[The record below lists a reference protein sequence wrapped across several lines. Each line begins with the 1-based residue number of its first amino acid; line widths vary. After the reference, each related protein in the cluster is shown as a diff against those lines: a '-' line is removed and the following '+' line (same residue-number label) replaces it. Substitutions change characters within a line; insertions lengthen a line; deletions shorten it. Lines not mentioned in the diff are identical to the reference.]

1 MHPFLQTD
9 ARSGQ
14 SDCGHHFLHTNVF
27 LRHASGASGEAEE
40 HIDNILTQAAVLK
53 RRVWVSSMLFAELRP
68 SMFAAGRFNTF
79 HDFTRYIR
87 SLVTLVTPDPNTMLR
102 VGRLRDA
109 KMQRPAGVRGADEK
123 PRMMS
128 FTDAVQIASALWVKE
143 AGGVPDLK
151 FLMFDDLSS
160 NEATGRA
167 RLSLLRLQ
175 DYAEDARA
183 NSDVMAAV
191 QLTRIPPSRQ
201 ARSIPQS
208 APAEQEPSAI
218 SLGPRR

>member
-1 MHPFLQTD
+1 
-9 ARSGQ
+9 
-14 SDCGHHFLHTNVF
+14 
-27 LRHASGASGEAEE
+27 
-40 HIDNILTQAAVLK
+40 
-53 RRVWVSSMLFAELRP
+53 
-68 SMFAAGRFNTF
+68 
-79 HDFTRYIR
+79 
-87 SLVTLVTPDPNTMLR
+87 VTLVTPDPNTMLR

-109 KMQRPAGVRGADEK
+109 KWQRPAGVRGADEK

-143 AGGVPDLK
+143 AGGVPDFK

-160 NEATGRA
+160 NEAKGA

-191 QLTRIPPSRQ
+191 RLTPIQPSRQ

-208 APAEQEPSAI
+208 APAEQESSAI
-218 SLGPRR
+218 S